1 MNNNLKVSFK
11 GKSGQ
16 ENWIEARVTNE
27 HNTTRVWR
35 HELESGSSAL
45 AKQMNAKVFSHME
58 EAIETIKLEFENG
71 SWDDPRFYNQ
81 VV

>member
-11 GKSGQ
+11 GKFGK

-27 HNTTRVWR
+27 NNTTRVYR
-35 HELESGSSAL
+35 HELEKGSFAL
-45 AKQMNAKVFSHME
+45 AKQMNTRIFGQMQ
-58 EAIETIKLEFENG
+58 EAIDTIKLEFENG